1 MNDGFDIV
9 WSALA
14 EDSYVQILNYLLDN
28 GYSNAAIKFD
38 DATEKLINRLRNFS
52 ELCAPSS
59 KIPHLRKCVVNE
71 KTSLIYRVAGRV
83 IEIIAFIDNRS
94 QHGF

>member
-1 MNDGFDIV
+1 MNDEFDIV
-9 WSALA
+9 WSELA

-28 GYSNAAIKFD
+28 GYRNAAIKFD

-52 ELCAPSS
+52 ELCPPSS
-59 KIPHLRKCVVNE
+59 KISHLRKCVINE
-71 KTSLIYRVAGRV
+71 KTSMVYRVTDRV